1 MQNKPGTLMKKLITL
16 FLCLIS
22 MQLMADSSK
31 VEFSDGWIKQLP
43 PVVPMRA
50 GYVKIKNTSNEDVEI
65 TGMQSDSFETVEM
78 HETTMKDG
86 MMQMV
91 QRESI
96 IIPANGNTELKPG
109 GKHIMLINP
118 LNPLAI
124 GDKVELIVTFGDS
137 KAQKIQLEVKQ

>member
-1 MQNKPGTLMKKLITL
+1 MNKILTLI
-16 FLCLIS
+16 LCLFS
-22 MQLMADSSK
+22 FQVMADSSK

-50 GYVKIKNTSNEDVEI
+50 GYVQISNPSNEEVVI
-65 TGMQSDSFETVEM
+65 TAMQSDAFETVEL

-91 QRESI
+91 QQDSI
-96 IIPANGNTELKPG
+96 VIPAKGSIHLKPG

-118 LNPLAI
+118 LSPLAI
-124 GDKVELIVTFGDS
+124 GDKVNLIVTFSDS
-137 KAQKIQLEVKQ
+137 KAQNIQLEVKQ